1 MSSRLAI
8 AFRAILQGMEQPI
21 ITRSI
26 RQLSP
31 EKTEAILNGAMQ
43 EFLACGYAA
52 TSMDRVAATAGV
64 SKATVYSHF
73 QDKEGLF
80 NALIEQLVQK
90 KFRSIFS
97 SVDEQTL
104 QGDPTAA
111 LTQIANNV
119 LDSGLG
125 DAQYLNFIRLILGES
140 GRFPDLARTFVRNVE
155 VVSCQ
160 FLKQYLHD
168 KAEDLKLIDPE
179 ATGRI
184 FIGALV
190 HYIIVQEM
198 LHGKD
203 IMPMERDRLIRSL
216 IFHICPHGI

>member
-1 MSSRLAI
+1 
-8 AFRAILQGMEQPI
+8 MEQS
-21 ITRSI
+21 TLNVSS

-31 EKTEAILNGAMQ
+31 EKAEAILNGAMQ
-43 EFLACGYAA
+43 EFLACGYAS
-52 TSMDRVAATAGV
+52 TSMDRVAAAAGV

-80 NALIEQLVQK
+80 SALIQQLVQK

-97 SVDEQTL
+97 PVNDQNL
-104 QGDPTAA
+104 QGDPKAA

-125 DAQYLNFIRLILGES
+125 DSQYVNFMRLIMGES
-140 GRFPDLARTFVRNVE
+140 GRFPELARAFVRNIE
-155 VVSCQ
+155 ATACQ
-160 FLKQYLHD
+160 FFKQYLHD
-168 KAEDLKLIDPE
+168 KAEELQLPDPE

-190 HYIIVQEM
+190 HYMIVQEM

-203 IMPMERDRLIRSL
+203 IMPMERDRLINSL
-216 IFHICPHGI
+216 IFHICPSAI